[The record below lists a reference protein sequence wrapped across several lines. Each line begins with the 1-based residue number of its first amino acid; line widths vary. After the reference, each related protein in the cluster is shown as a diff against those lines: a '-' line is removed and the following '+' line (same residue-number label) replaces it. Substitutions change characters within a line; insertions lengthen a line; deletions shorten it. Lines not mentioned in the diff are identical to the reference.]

1 MMISESSIIKKSGD
15 FLMSVIDN
23 EAVILGIENGMY
35 IGMNEMGTEIWSRLD
50 EPVRVSGLIETLV
63 NLYDEDEAVIKNQV
77 IEFLDDLLEK
87 SLIALANET

>member
-1 MMISESSIIKKSGD
+1 
-15 FLMSVIDN
+15 MSVIDN